1 MTLLLEAPRDVA
13 PPEVPVYLEELA
25 SEIREEYDELPGL
38 RLTEAQ
44 IRRRWLLTEEESAA
58 VIDYLVRT
66 HYLVEQPGGCYALR
80 PSTGTGRLGAPRD
93 GRADC

>member
-1 MTLLLEAPRDVA
+1 MTTLLDAPRAPVAADV
-13 PPEVPVYLEELA
+13 PLYLEELA

-58 VIDYLVRT
+58 AIDYLVRT
-66 HYLVEQPGGCYALR
+66 HFLVEEAGGQYVR
-80 PSTGTGRLGAPRD
+80 PARNR
-93 GRADC
+93 RAAC